1 MVANNTTMELKN
13 ELKLHEE
20 LRAKKKK
27 KGIRDPVLE
36 MKIEDS
42 FSVSRKEW
50 VKRSYKVDREND
62 TYDEVI
68 HTDDGKIIHEDH
80 GPLSEH
86 QEHGDAKKKKFVD
99 EHSSDTRKTEETDG
113 RTNT

>member
-1 MVANNTTMELKN
+1 
-13 ELKLHEE
+13 
-20 LRAKKKK
+20 
-27 KGIRDPVLE
+27 

-50 VKRSYKVDREND
+50 VKRSYVIDREKD
-62 TYDEVI
+62 TYHEDV
-68 HTDDGKIIHEDH
+68 HTVDGKIIHEDH

-99 EHSSDTRKTEETDG
+99 EHSSDTRNTEETDD